1 MDIFGRDS
9 GMALTV
15 TLCIYSI
22 VNFFLLLGFRCFVCG
37 YGRHRPTEPKF
48 EPREKV
54 SGLGYDK
61 QFNKCESFFS
71 LHLFPIK
78 NHGKHNRKDLMR
90 IGELPR
96 P

>member
-1 MDIFGRDS
+1 
-9 GMALTV
+9 MALTV

-54 SGLGYDK
+54 SGVGYDK
-61 QFNKCESFFS
+61 QFNKCYGNVRVSF
-71 LHLFPIK
+71 LCIYFPLKIM
-78 NHGKHNRKDLMR
+78 GSIIERT
-90 IGELPR
+90 
-96 P
+96 